1 MSADSVST
9 RTSRD
14 QVVAAGVALSAFA
27 GSAAHIYSVARD
39 AGNPQIIAA
48 LHPAGLDG
56 LIYIGIR
63 GIGRG
68 RKVAGWLATGYGV
81 VASLTF
87 NAVSYA
93 HVPMPA
99 WVMAVAMPVALVLAV
114 LVVGHGTDGPV
125 VEQAHPGPDSGQ
137 SPGQT
142 NGQTNGQVSGQVS
155 GQVPGPVFEPDRA
168 ELPAAHNGQA
178 NGHTLSLLS
187 APVRTE
193 SGQVEGGQAGAGR
206 RRTVPETRPVADR
219 RTDDEIL
226 AAHEKTLK
234 AELIAK
240 GQLSR
245 YRVEQVCGI
254 GGRRAKS
261 VRERVYERAGV
272 PLPVDEG

>member
-137 SPGQT
+137 SPGQ
-142 NGQTNGQVSGQVS
+142 SP
-155 GQVPGPVFEPDRA
+155 GQVPGPVFERRA
-168 ELPAAHNGQA
+168 GHTQA

>member
-1 MSADSVST
+1 MSR
-9 RTSRD
+9 RTNRD

-39 AGNPQIIAA
+39 AGNPEIIAA

-114 LVVGHGTDGPV
+114 LVVGHGADEPATGQTPPEPARTPV
-125 VEQAHPGPDSGQ
+125 PAEVPDSGQ
-137 SPGQT
+137 KPART
-142 NGQTNGQVSGQVS
+142 DGQTNGQVHRADGGQVS
-155 GQVPGPVFEPDRA
+155 RADRGQVPGQVPGQINGHTIVA
-168 ELPAAHNGQA
+168 LPAPERADGHNGQVHRA
-178 NGHTLSLLS
+178 AS
-187 APVRTE
+187 RTD
-193 SGQVEGGQAGAGR
+193 G
-206 RRTVPETRPVADR
+206 ADR
-219 RTDDEIL
+219 RTDAEVVAEHGEAL
-226 AAHEKTLK
+226 RAERAASGKLT
-234 AELIAK
+234 
-240 GQLSR
+240 R
-245 YRVEQVCGI
+245 YRVEKVCGI
-254 GGRRAKS
+254 GGRQA
-261 VRERVYERAGV
+261 ERVLAL
-272 PLPVDEG
+272 LPVDAR

>member
-137 SPGQT
+137 SPGQSP
-142 NGQTNGQVSGQVS
+142 GQT
-155 GQVPGPVFEPDRA
+155 
-168 ELPAAHNGQA
+168 

>member
-114 LVVGHGTDGPV
+114 LVVGHGADGPV
-125 VEQAHPGPDSGQ
+125 AEQAHPGPDSGQ
-137 SPGQT
+137 T
-142 NGQTNGQVSGQVS
+142 NGQSPGQVSGQS
-155 GQVPGPVFEPDRA
+155 PGQTDGQVPGPVFEPDRA
-168 ELPAAHNGQA
+168 DLPAAHNGQA

-187 APVRTE
+187 APARN
-193 SGQVEGGQAGAGR
+193 EGGQTGAGR